1 MTGPLTPFADHY
13 AFELSERGYTARTA
27 VNQLRQLGRLSHWL
41 EAGGLGAT
49 ELRRE
54 TIAELRAA
62 GLTQAQVAEVLG
74 VSPGRIS
81 QLEPS
86 PGTSPKDTHVVVERA
101 IPTEP
106 GIRASRSLYLSETE
120 HQGVTPSRQ
129 MLKVG
134 PEPAA
139 AHIAAR
145 LGVAEGDDVVVRR
158 KLMSANGIP
167 IRISGSYFL
176 PAFAEE
182 TGLDQADFI
191 EEGYQVLFE
200 RHGRR
205 FGHAVETLT
214 GRMPTPDEAQT
225 LQLAADVPV
234 VHVLRTSYDV
244 NKEHIHT
251 LESVCAADKHVFRV
265 RQPDGTDAF

>member
-1 MTGPLTPFADHY
+1 MSTNGIRKNLLAIPDPRRRAQ
-13 AFELSERGYTARTA
+13 ELS
-27 VNQLRQLGRLSHWL
+27 RLVAEQQAL
-41 EAGGLGAT
+41 LTDLAQ
-49 ELRRE
+49 LRRE
-54 TIAELRAA
+54 TIAELRAG
-62 GLTQAQVAEVLG
+62 GLTRAQVAEVLG
-74 VSPGRIS
+74 VSPGRVA

-86 PGTSPKDTHVVVERA
+86 PGTSPKDAHVVVERA

-145 LGVAEGDDVVVRR
+145 LGVAEDDDVVVRR

-182 TGLDQADFI
+182 TGLDQADSI
-191 EEGYQVLFE
+191 WQGYQVLFE

-214 GRMPTPDEAQT
+214 GRMPTPDEAHT
-225 LQLAADVPV
+225 LQLAAVLTDVPV

-244 NKEHIHT
+244 NNEHIHT
-251 LESVCAADKHVFRV
+251 LESVCAADKHIFRI

>member
-1 MTGPLTPFADHY
+1 MSTNGIRKNLLAISDPRRRAQ
-13 AFELSERGYTARTA
+13 ELS
-27 VNQLRQLGRLSHWL
+27 RLVAEQQAL
-41 EAGGLGAT
+41 LTDLAQ
-49 ELRRE
+49 LRRE
-54 TIAELRAA
+54 TIAELRAG
-62 GLTQAQVAEVLG
+62 GLTRAQVAEVLG
-74 VSPGRIS
+74 VSPGRVA

-86 PGTSPKDTHVVVERA
+86 PGASPKDTHVVVERA

-214 GRMPTPDEAQT
+214 GRMPTPDEAHT

-244 NKEHIHT
+244 DNEHIHT
-251 LESVCAADKHVFRV
+251 LESVCAADKHVFRI